1 MFRMEADRVRERSVV
16 GLIALF
22 VGFAAYMLL
31 GLAWTFKTAVE
42 TSQKL
47 AFIQQTLLGLSRNRA
62 QDAGASTRIWNV
74 PGIGFG
80 RSDPTAGWRSA
91 AGR

>member
-1 MFRMEADRVRERSVV
+1 MAMFRMEADRVRERIVV

-31 GLAWTFKTAVE
+31 GLAWTFKAAVE

-47 AFIQQTLLGLSRNRA
+47 WHSYSR
-62 QDAGASTRIWNV
+62 
-74 PGIGFG
+74 PF
-80 RSDPTAGWRSA
+80 
-91 AGR
+91 